1 MASQDDA
8 SDVTQD
14 SPKRLA
20 QTTFKNFSPKI
31 RKPCMDAKS
40 YKRLFI
46 RREVQVFKSQG
57 NQELQEPRKV
67 VHVVKVQGDQGF
79 QEEVG
84 QNF

>member
-1 MASQDDA
+1 
-8 SDVTQD
+8 
-14 SPKRLA
+14 
-20 QTTFKNFSPKI
+20 
-31 RKPCMDAKS
+31 MDAKS